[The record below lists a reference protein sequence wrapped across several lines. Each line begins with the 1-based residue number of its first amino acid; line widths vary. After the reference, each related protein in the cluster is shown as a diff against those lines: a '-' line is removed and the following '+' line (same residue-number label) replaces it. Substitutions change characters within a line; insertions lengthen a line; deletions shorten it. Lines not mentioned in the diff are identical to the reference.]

1 MHWQEETRDWKTVI
15 VEKGKGR
22 PEVEVSVS
30 ADYVFFASGVLA
42 NAKLPQ
48 VEGFDTFKGHSF
60 HTARWDY
67 AYTGGSPEEPDLT
80 KLKDKRV
87 AYIGTGAT
95 AIQSVP
101 HLAKWSKELYI
112 FQRTPSAVDRRNNR
126 DTDPAKWKS
135 EVATG
140 EGWQRERSRNFH
152 AFISNAPEKPAVDL
166 VDDEW
171 TKMWSYSA
179 LCGSPRTVT
188 MDGLGEY
195 VKSLHEID
203 YPRSERVRKRCEET
217 VKDQATAEAL
227 QAWYPGWC
235 KRPCFHDEYLPSF
248 NEPNV
253 NLVDTAGKGVE
264 RIRPSGPDF
273 DGKVYDVD
281 VIIWGTGFVPP
292 SLGSPAGKAAVQVY
306 GRDGISLESRSDAGE
321 LSTLHGAISRDFPN
335 MFWPDIMT
343 THVARIIGSAEQK
356 VGGRAIIEPT
366 EQAVEDWAM
375 QIAMGATALAGMAG
389 CTPSYMNM
397 EGMADKIPPE
407 MRMKMA
413 RNGIWGGGIEGFCDA
428 LERWWAKGGL
438 EGLQVAAVA

>member
-1 MHWQEETRDWKTVI
+1 MAEEIVDAVGVNVPAQDLNGPQVAASFNYMDRYGEERDKRLGTGVRQYIDPSKSDQYKHFLEDPWVEKGTPFNRPVEANSHIKTIIVGGGFGGLLFAVRMIQKGFSVDDILIVEPAGGFGGTWYWNRYPGLMCDTESYIYLPLLEEMGYMPTRKYASGSEIRKYAESIATKDWKTVI
-15 VEKGKGR
+15 VEKGKGT
-22 PEVEVSVS
+22 PKVEVSVC
-30 ADYVFFASGVLA
+30 ADYVLFASGVLA

-112 FQRTPSAVDRRNNR
+112 FQRTPSAVDRRDNR

-152 AFISNAPEKPAVDL
+152 AFIGNAPEKPAVDL

-203 YPRSERVRKRCEET
+203 YPRSDRVRKRCEKS
-217 VKDQATAEAL
+217 VRDQATAKAL
-227 QAWYPGWC
+227 QAWYPG
-235 KRPCFHDEYLPSF
+235 
-248 NEPNV
+248 
-253 NLVDTAGKGVE
+253 
-264 RIRPSGPDF
+264 
-273 DGKVYDVD
+273 
-281 VIIWGTGFVPP
+281 
-292 SLGSPAGKAAVQVY
+292 
-306 GRDGISLESRSDAGE
+306 
-321 LSTLHGAISRDFPN
+321 
-335 MFWPDIMT
+335 
-343 THVARIIGSAEQK
+343 
-356 VGGRAIIEPT
+356 
-366 EQAVEDWAM
+366 
-375 QIAMGATALAGMAG
+375 
-389 CTPSYMNM
+389 
-397 EGMADKIPPE
+397 
-407 MRMKMA
+407 
-413 RNGIWGGGIEGFCDA
+413 
-428 LERWWAKGGL
+428 
-438 EGLQVAAVA
+438 